1 MDSWIAPRLTDGL
14 GNRLFQYA
22 HAYAL
27 SEQYNKPLV
36 WFVPRISPSVHSDC
50 SVLMRM
56 FPHVP
61 TVDLAQNWE
70 TYVEPPY
77 TLWRYNPLPPS
88 TLDPPRVV
96 IEGFFQ
102 SERYFEGQDIQPN
115 WSNVFTQTQ
124 LSSLQQLL
132 RDPGQAWFIHVR
144 LGDYMKL
151 PHHQI
156 NVRAYYEKAC
166 KAIPP
171 HVEVL
176 VFSDSP
182 ALAET
187 LLPPLPGRKVTILD
201 DLSAVESLYVMS
213 LVGGGAICGN
223 STFSWWGAYFSCA
236 KQMKNSIFF
245 PKPWSSMKIVDDD
258 IYPSWGTI
266 VQVDT

>member
-22 HAYAL
+22 HGQACATK
-27 SEQYNKPLV
+27 YNKPLV

-61 TVDLAQNWE
+61 IVELANSWD
-70 TYVEPPY
+70 TYTEQPY
-77 TLWRYNPLPPS
+77 TLWSYKPTQLETYNN
-88 TLDPPRVV
+88 PRIVL
-96 IEGFFQ
+96 EGFYQ
-102 SERYFEGQDIQPN
+102 SERYFENESIQPN
-115 WSNVFTQTQ
+115 WANVFSQTK
-124 LSSLQQLL
+124 LASLQQLL
-132 RDPGQAWFIHVR
+132 KDPGQAWFIHVR

-156 NVRAYYEKAC
+156 NVKAYYEKAC
-166 KAIPP
+166 ASIPRN
-171 HVEVL
+171 VEVL

-182 ALAET
+182 QIAES
-187 LLPPLPGRKVTILD
+187 LLPPLPGRKVTYVD
-201 DLSAVESLYVMS
+201 DLSAAESLYVMS

-236 KQMKNSIFF
+236 KSMKKPIFF
-245 PKPWSSMKIVDDD
+245 PKPWSSMNICDDD
-258 IYPSWGTI
+258 IYPSWGT
-266 VQVDT
+266 VLQV